1 MVLITPRLV
10 RPLDPDEV
18 PPLPTLP
25 KRFLGAPGGPGIG
38 EQIEGG
44 AGLVDAPAVKSKP
57 KDKDKKDPSGGER

>member
-25 KRFLGAPGGPGIG
+25 KRFLGAPGSGGVG
-38 EQIEGG
+38 EQMEGG
-44 AGLVDAPAVKSKP
+44 AGLVDAPDSKAHG
-57 KDKDKKDPSGGER
+57 KDKKPATKQDR